1 MMVASGFSLTVPRY
15 LITTSIVE
23 IGEKMV
29 LRVDG
34 NHFSVKLSIIDH
46 RKDAQDLYLMKFNM
60 QSNRDII
67 RIRKFQ
73 SRSMFKSLSKGF

>member
-23 IGEKMV
+23 IGEKMF

-34 NHFSVKLSIIDH
+34 NHFPVKLSIIDH

-73 SRSMFKSLSKGF
+73 GRSMFKSLSKGF